1 MRKRLSILVVCL
13 LAVACSHAT
22 NPAAPSTTGSGI
34 DGSSPV
40 TTGAAISGT
49 VVTTITSSA
58 YRTAATALTVTVS
71 GTQMSATIDGKGQ
84 FTLTGVPPGT
94 VQLMFTGPG
103 VNAALTLSDVG
114 ERDEIHITVRVNGN
128 TAELEDDRH
137 TKPDN
142 GVELEGTLT
151 EVNTAARTFRVSGML
166 VNVPAGTSIRHGD
179 TMLDFST
186 LKIGDRVH
194 VKGTSTGTTVIA
206 TEVTLQNANGN
217 PGQGGGDH
225 GDEDGND
232 DDHEEAELEGAL
244 SALSGTCPS
253 ISFTV
258 SKSPVM
264 TNASTQF
271 RDAACSALKNNDKVE
286 VKGTKQ
292 ANGVVLASRVEKKK

>member
-1 MRKRLSILVVCL
+1 M
-13 LAVACSHAT
+13 A
-22 NPAAPSTTGSGI
+22 GSGVV
-34 DGSSPV
+34 GSSPV

-58 YRTAATALTVTVS
+58 YRAAATALTVTVS
-71 GTQMSATIDGKGQ
+71 GTQISATIDGKGQ

-128 TAELEDDRH
+128 NAELEDDRH
-137 TKPDN
+137 NKPDN

-151 EVNTAARTFRVSGML
+151 EVTTAARTFRVSGML
-166 VNVPAGTSIRHGD
+166 VNVPAGTPIRHGD

-186 LKIGDRVH
+186 LKVGDRVH
-194 VKGTSTGTTVIA
+194 VKGTSTGTTVMA

-217 PGQGGGDH
+217 PGQGGGD
-225 GDEDGND
+225 DGND
-232 DDHEEAELEGAL
+232 GDDELEGAL